1 MNISIIDSGL
11 GNLNSIYKC
20 IKSLDFD
27 CSVVDNPKQLKISD
41 KIIFPGVGSFG
52 DSAHH
57 LEKQNL
63 SKPLKNWII
72 EDRPFL
78 GICIGFQILFEASDE
93 SPAVVGLGVLPGKVV
108 KFSKEQELKIPH
120 MGWNKIIIKQKFDPI
135 WEGINNVPHF
145 YFVHS
150 FYPQP
155 DENEIIASTTQ
166 YGCEFTSSVRRGNL
180 FATQFHPEKSQG
192 AGLRLIR
199 NFLSLNSE
207 I

>member
-1 MNISIIDSGL
+1 M
-11 GNLNSIYKC
+11 
-20 IKSLDFD
+20 
-27 CSVVDNPKQLKISD
+27 
-41 KIIFPGVGSFG
+41 
-52 DSAHH
+52 
-57 LEKQNL
+57 
-63 SKPLKNWII
+63 
-72 EDRPFL
+72 
-78 GICIGFQILFEASDE
+78 LFEASDE

-120 MGWNKIIIKQKFDPI
+120 MGWNKLIIKQKFDPI
-135 WEGINNVPHF
+135 WEGINNAPHF

>member
-1 MNISIIDSGL
+1 MIGVIDYGA
-11 GNLNSIYKC
+11 GNLKSVCN
-20 IKSLDFD
+20 SLDAMNAKTK
-27 CSVVDNPKQLKISD
+27 SVKSPEDLCEVTS
-41 KIIFPGVGSFG
+41 IIFPGVGSFG

-63 SKPLKNWII
+63 SEPLKNWII

-78 GICIGFQILFEASDE
+78 GICIGFQMLFEASDE

-120 MGWNKIIIKQKFDPI
+120 MGWNKLIIKQKFDPI
-135 WEGINNVPHF
+135 WEGINNAPHF

>member
-1 MNISIIDSGL
+1 MIGVINYGA
-11 GNLNSIYKC
+11 GNLKSVCNSLSAMNAKAKLV
-20 IKSLDFD
+20 KSPEDL
-27 CSVVDNPKQLKISD
+27 CEVTS
-41 KIIFPGVGSFG
+41 IIFPGVGSFG

-57 LEKQNL
+57 LGEQKL
-63 SKPLKNWII
+63 SAPLKNWITD
-72 EDRPFL
+72 DRPFL
-78 GICIGFQILFEASDE
+78 GICIGFQMLFEASDE
-93 SPAVVGLGVLPGKVV
+93 SPEAMGLGIFPGKVV
-108 KFSKEQELKIPH
+108 RFHQNQSFKIPH
-120 MGWNKIIIKQKFDPI
+120 MGWNKIIKKQKSDPI
-135 WEGINNVPHF
+135 WEGLEEDPYF

-150 FYPQP
+150 FYPKP
-155 DENEIIASTTQ
+155 DDSKIIASTTP

>member
-1 MNISIIDSGL
+1 MIGVIDYGA
-11 GNLNSIYKC
+11 GNLKSVCN
-20 IKSLDFD
+20 SLDAMNAKTKLVKSPED
-27 CSVVDNPKQLKISD
+27 LCEVTS
-41 KIIFPGVGSFG
+41 IIFPGVGSFG

-63 SKPLKNWII
+63 SEPLKNWII

-78 GICIGFQILFEASDE
+78 GICIGFQMLFEASDE

-120 MGWNKIIIKQKFDPI
+120 MGWNKLIIKQKFDPI
-135 WEGINNVPHF
+135 WEGINNAPHF

>member
-1 MNISIIDSGL
+1 MIGVIDYGA
-11 GNLNSIYKC
+11 GNLKSVSNSLGAMNAKAKLV
-20 IKSLDFD
+20 KSPEDLNEVT
-27 CSVVDNPKQLKISD
+27 S
-41 KIIFPGVGSFG
+41 IIFPGVGSFG

-57 LEKQNL
+57 LEEQNL
-63 SKPLKNWII
+63 FGSLKNWILQ
-72 EDRPFL
+72 DRPFL
-78 GICIGFQILFEASDE
+78 GICIGFQMLFETSDE
-93 SPAVVGLGVLPGKVV
+93 SPEATGLGILPGKVV
-108 KFSKEQELKIPH
+108 RFDQKQTLKIPH
-120 MGWNKIIIKQKFDPI
+120 MGWNKIIIKQKSDPI
-135 WEGINNVPHF
+135 WEGIEENPHF

-150 FYPQP
+150 FYPEP
-155 DENEIIASTTQ
+155 DENKIIASTTP

>member
-1 MNISIIDSGL
+1 MIGVIDYGA
-11 GNLNSIYKC
+11 GNLKSVCNSLGAMNAKTKLV
-20 IKSLDFD
+20 KSPEDL
-27 CSVVDNPKQLKISD
+27 CEVTS
-41 KIIFPGVGSFG
+41 IIFPGVGSFG

-78 GICIGFQILFEASDE
+78 GICIGFQMLFEASDE

-120 MGWNKIIIKQKFDPI
+120 MGWN
-135 WEGINNVPHF
+135 NVEPTGKHY

-150 FYPQP
+150 YYVDGTDPADVLWTADYGSIRFPAAIRHQ
-155 DENEIIASTTQ
+155 NI
-166 YGCEFTSSVRRGNL
+166 YGC
-180 FATQFHPEKSQG
+180 QFHPEKSQTD
-192 AGLRLIR
+192 GLR
-199 NFLSLNSE
+199 FLRAFLLGSGQ
-207 I
+207 

>member
-1 MNISIIDSGL
+1 MIGVIDYGA
-11 GNLNSIYKC
+11 GNLKSVCNSLSTMNAKAKLV
-20 IKSLDFD
+20 KS
-27 CSVVDNPKQLKISD
+27 PKDLSEVTS
-41 KIIFPGVGSFG
+41 IIFPGVGSFG

-57 LEKQNL
+57 LEEQKL
-63 SKPLKNWII
+63 SNPLKNWIT

-78 GICIGFQILFEASDE
+78 GICIGFQMLFETSDE
-93 SPAVVGLGVLPGKVV
+93 SPEAMGLGIFPGKVV
-108 KFSKEQELKIPH
+108 RFNQNQSLKIPH
-120 MGWNKIIIKQKFDPI
+120 MGWNKIIIKQKSDPI
-135 WEGINNVPHF
+135 WEGLDGDPHF

-150 FYPQP
+150 FYPKP
-155 DENEIIASTTQ
+155 DEDKIIASTTP
-166 YGCEFTSSVRRGNL
+166 YGCKFTSSVRRGNL

>member
-1 MNISIIDSGL
+1 MIGVIDYGA
-11 GNLNSIYKC
+11 GNLKSVCNSLGALNAKTKLV
-20 IKSLDFD
+20 KSPEDL
-27 CSVVDNPKQLKISD
+27 CEVTS
-41 KIIFPGVGSFG
+41 IIFPGVGSFG

-63 SKPLKNWII
+63 SEPLKNWII

-78 GICIGFQILFEASDE
+78 GICIGFQMLFEASDE

-108 KFSKEQELKIPH
+108 KFSKKQELKIPH
-120 MGWNKIIIKQKFDPI
+120 MGWNKLIIKQKFDPI